1 MIGFSYNP
9 HVSFFSHHMD
19 SMGKAIDFFSIN
31 YENFLLVGDFNAEKS
46 NNSV

>member
-1 MIGFSYNP
+1 
-9 HVSFFSHHMD
+9 MD

-46 NNSV
+46 NNSVKKFGELWIKQCLEK